1 MPDDAFRFLC
11 VPDQIQDRSIIRDG
25 KYTHNL
31 GDAAYPLLHAHQLT
45 DGEGVLHRA
54 LHSELSLLPF
64 DPRRTAV
71 EDWMQ
76 GLMVMKWPASLQ
88 SWPVSFS
95 HAGLQV
101 VQVTGR
107 TKILR
112 IEFFIRGQELTSE
125 PAKTIPQTS

>member
-1 MPDDAFRFLC
+1 
-11 VPDQIQDRSIIRDG
+11 
-25 KYTHNL
+25 
-31 GDAAYPLLHAHQLT
+31 
-45 DGEGVLHRA
+45 
-54 LHSELSLLPF
+54 
-64 DPRRTAV
+64 
-71 EDWMQ
+71 MQ

-107 TKILR
+107 AKILR

-125 PAKTIPQTS
+125 PAKTISRTS